1 MATAKEEAQAER
13 LATNAENQRK
23 QDAFGLAEARRSA
36 AVLEED
42 GVELAEE
49 TRKLHAEELKAD
61 QEIQTLNDTS
71 VDDDA
76 LVSAAVD
83 EELDAYVEKNV
94 VVHGVDEA
102 AEAPEDAAYAPEGAD
117 GEVLP
122 IGDVSDEAEAEIEA
136 ASDDKE

>member
-23 QDAFGLAEARRSA
+23 QDAFGLAEARA
-36 AVLEED
+36 AAEVLKEK
-42 GVELAEE
+42 GTELAEE
-49 TRKLHAEELKAD
+49 TRRLHAEALKAD

-76 LVSAAVD
+76 LVSSAVD

-94 VVHGVDEA
+94 VVSGVDA
-102 AEAPEDAAYAPEGAD
+102 DAEAPEDAAYAPEGAD

-122 IGDVSDEAEAEIEA
+122 FGDVSDEAEAEIEA
-136 ASDDKE
+136 ADDDE